1 MDNHSFNAGFT
12 GILATSTSVGI
23 SLLAEIEQWLRIS
36 SLCIGILVG
45 AGSLVII
52 FKNWNKSNTK

>member
-23 SLLAEIEQWLRIS
+23 SLLPEIEQWLRIS

-45 AGSLVII
+45 IGSLAII
-52 FKNWNKSNTK
+52 IKNWSKSSS